1 MRPSLSFCVFQ
12 CSVFWICS
20 IVLLSA
26 SLYVE
31 IMHTGRLFSASL
43 WCYCCYWCLCSRLL
57 MPLLQTSDATD
68 VTAVQSFYA
77 TDVNAADFWCLCSR
91 LLMLHQMFLS
101 AFLSLVIFQTG
112 FAGITICKQRY
123 IEIIHAARLFTLVP
137 VPVYD
142 STARFGCLATVFDVI
157 FQTGFAGIII
167 CKCRF
172 LSGCVFSL
180 IRINSLKFA
189 HIVSQ
194 MFFWRKS

>member
-1 MRPSLSFCVFQ
+1 MRPSLSFCTFQ

-43 WCYCCYWCLCSRLL
+43 WCYWCLCSRLL

-91 LLMLHQMFLS
+91 LLMIHQMFLS
-101 AFLSLVIFQTG
+101 AFLSLVIFQGGLCWDHHMQT
-112 FAGITICKQRY
+112 
-123 IEIIHAARLFTLVP
+123 EIYRDHTCCAALYFSVSASLWFYCTLWMP
-137 VPVYD
+137 RHSFWCHIPSRALLGSIYAN
-142 STARFGCLATVFDVI
+142 ARFYQD
-157 FQTGFAGIII
+157 
-167 CKCRF
+167 
-172 LSGCVFSL
+172 VFSPWYA
-180 IRINSLKFA
+180 SL
-189 HIVSQ
+189 H
-194 MFFWRKS
+194 